1 MAPNNALG
9 NPTAAELRAKAEAE
23 RVSDADGFGAGA
35 LSPSEVVKASDI
47 KWLRQRRV
55 IPGGT
60 EVRRARA

>member
-9 NPTAAELRAKAEAE
+9 NPTAAELRAKAEGE

-47 KWLRQRRV
+47 KSF
-55 IPGGT
+55 
-60 EVRRARA
+60 